1 MRYRRADVAG
11 GTYFFTVNLA
21 DRSSRLLVEHID
33 ELRAAVK
40 VVKKRHPFEILAWV
54 VLPEHM
60 HAIWTLP
67 DGDGD
72 FSGRWALIKSGF
84 SRALARKEAISPSR
98 TARRERG
105 IWQRRYWEH
114 LIRNEIDLQRHV
126 DYVHINPVKHGYV
139 KRAADWPHSSIHRH
153 IERGW
158 LAEDWAC
165 EPDAIGSVGERD

>member
-33 ELRAAVK
+33 ELRDAVK
-40 VVKKRHPFEILAWV
+40 VVKQRHPFDIDAWV

-67 DGDGD
+67 AGDRD

-84 SRALARKEAISPSR
+84 SRAIAHNETISASR
-98 TARRERG
+98 TGRRERG

-114 LIRNEIDLQRHV
+114 WIRDEIDLQRHV
-126 DYVHINPVKHGYV
+126 DYVHINPVKHGHV
-139 KRAADWPHSSIHRH
+139 ERAADWPHSSIRQY

-158 LAEDWAC
+158 LNEDWSC